1 MGTKTPLTC
10 PLTICRSLGRSTA
23 RMCAASRQATPI
35 FGVLALVIL
44 MVLSTSADGQT
55 YTVTDLGT
63 LGGYFSEAN
72 GVNNSGQ
79 IVGFSYTSGNT
90 AYHAFSDS
98 GGTMTDLGTLGGNF
112 SKAFGVNN
120 SGQIVGSS
128 TTGLGAGDAF
138 VDSAGRMLDLNS
150 LLAPGSGWDLEQA
163 NAINDNGDIVG
174 YGIDPS
180 GQDHAFLLTPESSS
194 VPEPS
199 TWLAGALTLGL
210 VVLRCRW
217 TCGQPID

>member
-1 MGTKTPLTC
+1 
-10 PLTICRSLGRSTA
+10 
-23 RMCAASRQATPI
+23 MCAASRQATPI